1 MDFRFREQKKKNQRV
16 FVTFLF
22 VTYMTLTFDP
32 NLINE
37 MNIRSYDAPTYLN
50 HYWIRIIR
58 LRCRGRNVIFYT
70 HNWHKNNIIV
80 TITCDWCWCKPLSKM
95 TWACQNSLYLE
106 LSYSNRLDCQF
117 HFFLFV
123 LCLLLFVK
131 MNLKIFCH
139 NGKITLEIIQF
150 PLYEH
155 SQAKQ
160 KMIGIEL
167 GSGSPAG
174 YLVLWLVS
182 IFSSWLRL
190 IINKGLRQSL
200 YIFFWQ
206 TQMFLAYLI

>member
-1 MDFRFREQKKKNQRV
+1 MLMQTSFENDMSMPKLIV
-16 FVTFLF
+16 FGTFILKSF
-22 VTYMTLTFDP
+22 GLP
-32 NLINE
+32 I
-37 MNIRSYDAPTYLN
+37 S
-50 HYWIRIIR
+50 
-58 LRCRGRNVIFYT
+58 
-70 HNWHKNNIIV
+70 
-80 TITCDWCWCKPLSKM
+80 
-95 TWACQNSLYLE
+95 
-106 LSYSNRLDCQF
+106 
-117 HFFLFV
+117 FFLFV

-155 SQAKQ
+155 SKAKQ

-174 YLVLWLVS
+174 YLVLWFVS

-206 TQMFLAYLI
+206 TQMFQIDLGNACKKE